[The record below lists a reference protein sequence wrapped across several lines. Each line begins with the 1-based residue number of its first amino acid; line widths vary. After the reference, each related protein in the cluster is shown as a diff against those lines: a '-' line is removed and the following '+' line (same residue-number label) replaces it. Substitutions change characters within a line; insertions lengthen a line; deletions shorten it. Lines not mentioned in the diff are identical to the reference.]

1 MGEWESTVEDMG
13 INMKDLFGGVYAGK
27 KVLVTGHTGFK
38 GSWLSLWLN
47 ALGAEVVGYALPPDT
62 IPSMF
67 EATRLQRQIIH
78 IEGDVRDFDH
88 LHQALTEHKPDMV
101 FHLAAQ
107 PLVRLSYEQPRLT
120 YETNIMGTV
129 NLLEAIRTTD
139 TVKVCTVVTSDK
151 CYENHEW
158 VYSYRENDVLGG
170 HDPYSSSKAG
180 AEIIVGSYRR
190 SYFDGQDNA
199 IALASARAGNV
210 IGGGDWALERLVP
223 DAIKALTKGSP
234 ILVRNPQ
241 AVRPWQFVLE
251 PLSGY
256 LWLAA
261 QTWKMGPVL
270 ASAYNF
276 GPGDDVILN
285 VGDMTSRVIK
295 KWGSGT
301 WEDISVF
308 NTDSLHEAHYLQLDC
323 SKSRRLLEW
332 FPVFN
337 IDQAI
342 DSTVDWYKHYY
353 GSPRRDMYN
362 FTLQQI
368 VNYTHEARARKAR
381 WAGGTDQNEQ

>member
-1 MGEWESTVEDMG
+1 MGVGEGALEDVG
-13 INMKDLFGGVYAGK
+13 INMTGLFNGIYSGK
-27 KVLVTGHTGFK
+27 KVLITGHTGFK
-38 GSWLSLWLN
+38 GSWLSQWLN
-47 ALGAEVVGYALPPDT
+47 ALGAEVVGYALPPET
-62 IPSMF
+62 VPSIF
-67 EATRLQRQIIH
+67 EATRLHRHIIH

-88 LHQALTEHKPDMV
+88 LNQVLKEHKPDMV

-139 TVKVCTVVTSDK
+139 TVKVCTVITSDK

-158 VYSYRENDVLGG
+158 VYSYRENDALGG

-180 AEIIVGSYRR
+180 AEIVVGSYRR

-210 IGGGDWALERLVP
+210 IGGGDWAMERLVP

-234 ILVRNPQ
+234 IKVRNPQ

-261 QTWKMGPVL
+261 RMWKMGPVL

-285 VGDMTSRVIK
+285 VGEMTSRIIDE
-295 KWGSGT
+295 WGSGS
-301 WEDISVF
+301 WEDISEF
-308 NTDSLHEAHYLQLDC
+308 NTASLHEAHYLQLDC
-323 SKSRRLLEW
+323 SKSRRLLGW
-332 FPVFN
+332 FPIFEVG
-337 IDQAI
+337 QAI
-342 DSTVDWYKHYY
+342 DSTVAWYKHYY
-353 GSPRRDMYN
+353 GDPSRDIYD
-362 FTLQQI
+362 FTVQQI
-368 VNYTHEARARKAR
+368 ARYVGEAKVRKVP
-381 WAGGTDQNEQ
+381 WAGGE